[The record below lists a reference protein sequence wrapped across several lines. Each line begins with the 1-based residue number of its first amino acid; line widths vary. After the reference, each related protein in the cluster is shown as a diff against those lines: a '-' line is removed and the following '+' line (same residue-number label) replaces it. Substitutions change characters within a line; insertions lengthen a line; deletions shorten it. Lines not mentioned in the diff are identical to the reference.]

1 MAAVER
7 LHAVSSAL
15 YRGRLRPLAALVQLF
30 SRTTYGVSLPAS
42 VEVGAHTSFA
52 NHGLG
57 TVIHPRVK
65 IGSNCV
71 ISACVSIGCRSKL
84 PDVPVIED
92 DCFIGA
98 GARILGPVRVG
109 AGSVVG
115 ANAVVLEDVPP
126 GSIVAG
132 IPAKVIKS
140 GIHARDFA
148 DLPYDLAVLEAE
160 RSGTPQ

>member
-7 LHAVSSAL
+7 LHAISNRL
-15 YRGRLRPLAALVQLF
+15 YDAKLRPLGALIQLF
-30 SRTTYGVSLPAS
+30 SRITFGVSLPAS
-42 VEVGAHTSFA
+42 VVVGKDTSFA

-57 TVIHPRVK
+57 TVIHPRAR

-109 AGSVVG
+109 AGSVIG
-115 ANAVVLEDVPP
+115 ANAVVLDDIPP
-126 GSIVAG
+126 GSMAVG
-132 IPAKVIKS
+132 VPARVIKT
-140 GIHARDFA
+140 GIHARDYG
-148 DLPYDLAVLEAE
+148 DLPRELAGLEAVPP
-160 RSGTPQ
+160 RQAR

>member
-7 LHAVSSAL
+7 LHAFSHRL
-15 YRGRLRPLAALVQLF
+15 YAAKLRPLASLVQLF
-30 SRTTYGVSLPAS
+30 SRVTFGVSLPAS
-42 VEVGAHTSFA
+42 VVVGKDTSFA

-57 TVIHPRVK
+57 TVIHPRAR
-65 IGSNCV
+65 IGANCV

-109 AGSVVG
+109 AGSVIG

-126 GSIVAG
+126 NCIAVGV
-132 IPAKVIKS
+132 PATVVKS
-140 GIHARDFA
+140 GIHARDYG
-148 DLPYDLAVLEAE
+148 DLPRDLAARATSAE
-160 RSGTPQ
+160 R

>member
-7 LHAVSSAL
+7 LHALSSRL
-15 YRGRLRPLAALVQLF
+15 YAARLTPLARLVQGFLRVTF
-30 SRTTYGVSLPAS
+30 GVALPAS
-42 VEVGAHTSFA
+42 VAVGKDTSFA

-57 TVIHPRVK
+57 TVIHPRVV
-65 IGSNCV
+65 IGDNCV
-71 ISACVSIGCRSKL
+71 ISSCVSIGCRSKH

-92 DCFIGA
+92 DCFIGT

-109 AGSVVG
+109 AGSVIG

-126 GSIVAG
+126 GSIAVG
-132 IPAKVIKS
+132 VPATVIRT

-148 DLPYDLAVLEAE
+148 DLPRELAALE
-160 RSGTPQ
+160 SGRN

>member
-7 LHAVSSAL
+7 LHAMSSVL
-15 YRGRLRPLAALVQLF
+15 YAARLRPLAALIQGF
-30 SRTTYGVSLPAS
+30 SRIAFGVSLPAS
-42 VEVGAHTSFA
+42 ASVGKDTSFA

-57 TVIHPRVK
+57 TVIHPRAR

-71 ISACVSIGCRSKL
+71 ISAGVSIGCRSKL

-98 GARILGPVRVG
+98 GARVLGPVRVG

-126 GSIVAG
+126 GCIAVG
-132 IPAKVIKS
+132 VPAQVVKT
-140 GIHARDFA
+140 GIHARDYG
-148 DLPYDLAVLEAE
+148 DLPRELAALEAE
-160 RSGTPQ
+160 RRRG